1 MVTTRETTDATT
13 NSSRRQQV
21 HELTDAI
28 QYRLDL
34 KSFPRKVTHASS
46 LFVIRVVSTKKASMA
61 RAWVHFGSESAVR
74 RDENCDGVVQTV
86 MCDLS
91 VRGVSWSEVA
101 TVPKRKSHRGLDLD
115 LSLNSEEDIWKG
127 RKESGGKK

>member
-1 MVTTRETTDATT
+1 MVTTRETTDAK
-13 NSSRRQQV
+13 
-21 HELTDAI
+21 

-74 RDENCDGVVQTV
+74 RNENCDGVVQTI
-86 MCDLS
+86 MCDPSARRLRS
-91 VRGVSWSEVA
+91 RRRANTASS
-101 TVPKRKSHRGLDLD
+101 
-115 LSLNSEEDIWKG
+115 
-127 RKESGGKK
+127 